1 MSLFTDKFVF
11 FKVFIYFIFVFSGSL
26 KWLPIPIDL
35 TLLSLLVCTALIL
48 IEIREIVPLKKQDR
62 PIITLITVF
71 SLIFIVSN
79 LYSISTEYAQSKT
92 LAIILNMFTVVYP
105 IVVFKKSIFS
115 ELKLLMY
122 LIGGLMIVGLFY
134 LYFNNMFIIFHDS
147 ELLVDKVPTYLVIGI
162 MLCACFIFSLESKLT
177 WYVAI
182 YRLSILFL
190 LFQLGGRGP
199 IINLVLSLIVFF
211 TLNLKNYKINYKTGF
226 AIGAL
231 FFTIL
236 IFGENIYTFAFQNVD
251 FERFNIFKSYNE
263 DASLS
268 IRGNFLEIGLESILD
283 HPFSGLGIGSSGI
296 ILEGVDVS
304 NYPHNLFVEAMM
316 ELGILGGLLYL
327 SAYILFFLRNYSISK
342 NNKDMLILFI
352 IVLLFYLEDNKS
364 NSFDSWRCSI
374 IWIMFFISEKRYKVG
389 IAN

>member
-1 MSLFTDKFVF
+1 MSLFTDKFTF

-35 TLLSLLVCTALIL
+35 TLLSLLFCAVVMIVELRTIIPIKVKDRLIVILIL
-48 IEIREIVPLKKQDR
+48 IL
-62 PIITLITVF
+62 
-71 SLIFIVSN
+71 SLIFLISN
-79 LYSISTEYAQSKT
+79 FYSISSIYAQSKT
-92 LAIILNMFTVVYP
+92 LAIILNIFTVIYP
-105 IVVFKKSIFS
+105 IIVFKKSIFS

-122 LIGGLMIVGLFY
+122 LIGGLMVIGLFY
-134 LYFNNMFIIFHDS
+134 MYFNNMFIIFHDS

-177 WYVAI
+177 WYVAV

-199 IINLVLSLIVFF
+199 IINVVLSLIVFF
-211 TLNLKNYKINYKTGF
+211 TLNLKNYKIDYKTGF

-251 FERFNIFKSYNE
+251 FERFNIFKAYND

-268 IRGNFLEIGLESILD
+268 VRGNFLEIGIESILD
-283 HPFSGLGIGSSGI
+283 HPFFGLGIGSSGF
-296 ILEGVDVS
+296 ILDGTDVS
-304 NYPHNLFVEAMM
+304 NYPHNLFVESMM
-316 ELGILGGLLYL
+316 ELGIFGGLLYL
-327 SAYILFFLRNYSISK
+327 STYILFFLRNYSISR

-352 IVLLFYLEDNKS
+352 VVLLFYLEDNKS

-389 IAN
+389 ITN

>member
-1 MSLFTDKFVF
+1 MSLSTDKFTF

-35 TLLSLLVCTALIL
+35 TLLSLLLCFVVMISELRT
-48 IEIREIVPLKKQDR
+48 IVPLKVKDR
-62 PIITLITVF
+62 HIVILILILSLVF
-71 SLIFIVSN
+71 LVSN
-79 LYSISTEYAQSKT
+79 VYSISSVYAESKS
-92 LAIILNMFTVVYP
+92 LAIILNIFTVIYP
-105 IVVFKKSIFS
+105 IIVFKKSIFS

-162 MLCACFIFSLESKLT
+162 MLCACFIFSLASKLT
-177 WYVAI
+177 WYVAA

-199 IINLVLSLIVFF
+199 IINLILSLIVFF

-283 HPFSGLGIGSSGI
+283 HPFFGLGIGSSGF
-296 ILEGVDVS
+296 ILEGADVS
-304 NYPHNLFVEAMM
+304 NYPHNLFVESMM
-316 ELGILGGLLYL
+316 ELGIVGGGLYL
-327 SAYILFFLRNYSISK
+327 SAYVLFFLRNYSTSK
-342 NNKDMLILFI
+342 SNKDMLILFI

-389 IAN
+389 ITN

>member
-1 MSLFTDKFVF
+1 MSLFTDKLLF

-35 TLLSLLVCTALIL
+35 TLLSLLVCTGLIL
-48 IEIREIVPLKKQDR
+48 LEIREIVPLKRQDR
-62 PIITLITVF
+62 PIITLITVL

-92 LAIILNMFTVVYP
+92 LAIILNMFTVIYP
-105 IVVFKKSIFS
+105 IIVFKKSIFS

-134 LYFNNMFIIFHDS
+134 LYLNNMFIIFHDS

-177 WYVAI
+177 WYVAV

-199 IINLVLSLIVFF
+199 IINLILSLIIFF

-251 FERFNIFKSYNE
+251 FERFNIFKVGND

-268 IRGNFLEIGLESILD
+268 VRGNFLEIGLESVSN
-283 HPFSGLGIGSSGI
+283 HPFFGLGIGSSGF
-296 ILEGVDVS
+296 ILDGADVS
-304 NYPHNLFVEAMM
+304 NYPHNLFVESMM

-327 SAYILFFLRNYSISK
+327 STYVLFFLRNYSISK

-389 IAN
+389 ITN